1 MISVLNR
8 SKNIPIPD
16 RLGLVSTLRGLEVGE
31 SVTIPE
37 SKKSSVHPAA
47 RRAGVRVTVR
57 TIGDGTVR
65 VWRIPTQS
73 EVSTSVF
80 DGGLSQPNNP
90 ENIFGESST
99 PKATPAGA
107 GSAAVASDA
116 TAIDLRS
123 PDPQPKAKRSGYCQV
138 DRWSPRI
145 WVDDLDAFATT
156 KDTIFS

>member
-8 SKNIPIPD
+8 SKDIPIPD
-16 RLGLVSTLRGLEVGE
+16 RIGLVSTLRGLEVGE

-57 TIGDGTVR
+57 TLGDGTVR
-65 VWRIPTQS
+65 VWRIP
-73 EVSTSVF
+73 VF
-80 DGGLSQPNNP
+80 NGGFSQPNNP
-90 ENIFGESST
+90 KNIFGESST

-107 GSAAVASDA
+107 GPADVSVE
-116 TAIDLRS
+116 LRS
-123 PDPQPKAKRSGYCQV
+123 PDPQPKAKRPGYCQA

-145 WVDDLDAFATT
+145 WVDDLDAVTIT